1 MFARLLRVVPVQTMR
16 KSIELFHKR
25 VILRKRECLL
35 LFLFFQQVNRQQ
47 KSGEYIHSLYH
58 SPPAALFYNQRL
70 K

>member
-1 MFARLLRVVPVQTMR
+1 MR

-47 KSGEYIHSLYH
+47 KSGEYIHLLYTFSACCLILQSIINRNKSL
-58 SPPAALFYNQRL
+58 
-70 K
+70 